1 MRHSVRLV
9 ALLGLAR
16 AQPPLSSQALEG
28 GLGPSDFQALLASS
42 FLGRVSNPSSS
53 SANQENV
60 LVFSPSS
67 NGQEIRDDAFQF
79 SPSFRLPSP
88 PQQLEAAS
96 PPIPEFLTLP
106 DNNGEISLSSILAAM
121 EADKSA
127 GIEFVPEESFLTE
140 LPHDNSFSHRTN
152 APQPQR
158 PLIQPKRFLPR
169 PAQLSNS
176 LQLSGDLFLPPPVSN
191 SFQPDIPESPRSSS
205 TEEQTLVRLEGLISE
220 MKKLARQE
228 SGPATPGGV
237 DFSQATR
244 QPDGRL
250 CVIKEESVET
260 LSKDP
265 ILECTHKN
273 VEKCHYTYV
282 TVFNPQ
288 QEEQCEENFEK
299 SCQITFRAEASTE
312 TMRKCLTPKR
322 KICNGQGPQQC
333 RNEYESSCSTR

>member
-88 PQQLEAAS
+88 PQQLEATS

-127 GIEFVPEESFLTE
+127 GIEFAPEESF
-140 LPHDNSFSHRTN
+140 
-152 APQPQR
+152 
-158 PLIQPKRFLPR
+158 
-169 PAQLSNS
+169 
-176 LQLSGDLFLPPPVSN
+176 
-191 SFQPDIPESPRSSS
+191 
-205 TEEQTLVRLEGLISE
+205 
-220 MKKLARQE
+220 
-228 SGPATPGGV
+228 
-237 DFSQATR
+237 
-244 QPDGRL
+244 
-250 CVIKEESVET
+250 
-260 LSKDP
+260 
-265 ILECTHKN
+265 
-273 VEKCHYTYV
+273 
-282 TVFNPQ
+282 
-288 QEEQCEENFEK
+288 
-299 SCQITFRAEASTE
+299 
-312 TMRKCLTPKR
+312 
-322 KICNGQGPQQC
+322 
-333 RNEYESSCSTR
+333 